1 MNGSGNKEGRPAGQ
15 AGVEAQ
21 YRAVRTGVGLFDL
34 VGNGLLRVTG
44 KNAIPFLHGLV
55 SNEVR
60 SLTVGTGVLAAFPN
74 LQGKLVALARIY
86 RIEGGVLLEVEGS
99 NREKV
104 VSNLSRFV
112 LAGEF
117 WIEDL
122 SEAWGGL
129 ALEGPAVERLL
140 GAVAEDWRIEEEQ
153 LPARRLVITRIGGV
167 EVWAAAHRRCGE
179 PGYDLFLPREAIEG
193 IRERLLGEEVPFPV
207 ERIDPEVFEMARI
220 EAGVPREGQDAGE
233 EYILLETGLN
243 EAISYEKG
251 CYLGQEVIARIHWRG
266 QPARQLRGILPEMTE
281 AGGAPAVGT
290 ELYATD
296 GSLAG
301 RKIGQI
307 TSATWSLRWQRPIAL
322 GYVHRYYLTP
332 GTTVELKRGETTLG
346 RGEVTELPFTVD
358 WKG

>member
-1 MNGSGNKEGRPAGQ
+1 MNGSGIRVGQQEGRAS
-15 AGVEAQ
+15 VEAQ
-21 YRAVRTGVGLFDL
+21 YRAVRTGVGLFEL
-34 VGNGLLRVTG
+34 AGNGWLRLTG

-60 SLTVGTGVLAAFPN
+60 SLEVGAGVLAAFPN

-86 RIEGGVLLEVEGS
+86 QLETGVLLEVGES

-104 VSNLSRFV
+104 LRNLSRFV

-122 SEAWGGL
+122 SEAWVGL
-129 ALEGPAVERLL
+129 ALEGPGVEKLL
-140 GAVAEDWRIEEEQ
+140 SAVAEGWREEPAVEEE
-153 LPARRLVITRIGGV
+153 LTARRLVITRIDGV

-179 PGYDLFLPREAIEG
+179 PGYDLFLPREALAG
-193 IRERLLGEEVPFPV
+193 LRERLLGVEVPFPV
-207 ERIDPEVFEMARI
+207 EEIDREVFEMVRI

-233 EYILLETGLN
+233 EYILLETGLD
-243 EAISYEKG
+243 EAISYQKG

-266 QPARQLRGILPEMTE
+266 QPARQLRGVLPET
-281 AGGAPAVGT
+281 PVPVGT

-296 GSLAG
+296 GSLAE

-307 TSATWSLRWQRPIAL
+307 TSATWSPGLQRPIAL
-322 GYVHRYYLTP
+322 GYVHRYYLAP
-332 GTTVELKRGETTLG
+332 GTIVELKQGESTLG
-346 RGEVTELPFTVD
+346 RGEVTDLPFTLD
-358 WKG
+358 RKG

>member
-1 MNGSGNKEGRPAGQ
+1 MSGSGMGEERQSGRAN
-15 AGVEAQ
+15 VEAQ

-34 VGNGLLRVTG
+34 AGNGLLRVTG
-44 KNAIPFLHGLV
+44 KNAVPFLHGLV

-60 SLTVGTGVLAAFPN
+60 SLEVGSGVLAAFPN

-86 RIEGGVLLEVEGS
+86 QLETGVLLEVEAT
-99 NREKV
+99 NHEKV
-104 VSNLSRFV
+104 LRNLSRFV
-112 LAGEF
+112 PAGEF

-122 SEAWGGL
+122 SETWAGL

-140 GAVAEDWRIEEEQ
+140 SEVAEGWAAAPVAEEE
-153 LPARRLVITRIGGV
+153 PAVRRLVITRIDGV

-193 IRERLLGEEVPFPV
+193 LRERLLGMDVPFPV
-207 ERIDPEVFEMARI
+207 EEIDREVFEMVRI

-233 EYILLETGLN
+233 EYILLETGLD
-243 EAISYEKG
+243 EAISYQKG

-266 QPARQLRGILPEMTE
+266 QPARQLRGVLPEAT
-281 AGGAPAVGT
+281 GAPPIGT

-301 RKIGQI
+301 RRIGQI
-307 TSATWSLRWQRPIAL
+307 TSATWSLGLGRPIAL

-332 GTTVELKRGETTLG
+332 GTTVELKQGETTLG
-346 RGEVTELPFTVD
+346 RGEVTDLPFSVD
-358 WKG
+358 RKG

>member
-1 MNGSGNKEGRPAGQ
+1 MSGSGIEEGRPVGQ
-15 AGVEAQ
+15 ASVEAQ

-60 SLTVGTGVLAAFPN
+60 TLEVGEGVLAAFPT
-74 LQGKLVALARIY
+74 LQGKLLALARIY
-86 RIEGGVLLEVEGS
+86 RIEGGVLLEVEAS

-104 VSNLSRFV
+104 LRNLSRFV

-122 SEAWGGL
+122 SEAWCGL
-129 ALEGPAVERLL
+129 ALEGPGVEQLL
-140 GAVAEDWRIEEEQ
+140 GAVAEGWRVEEEKP
-153 LPARRLVITRIGGV
+153 LSRRLVITQIGGV

-179 PGYDLFLPREAIEG
+179 PGYDLFLPREVIEG
-193 IRERLLGEEVPFPV
+193 IRERLLAVEVPFPV
-207 ERIDPEVFEMARI
+207 LRIDVEVFEMARI

-233 EYILLETGLN
+233 EYILLETGLG

-266 QPARQLRGILPEMTE
+266 QPARQLRGILPEMSE
-281 AGGAPAVGT
+281 AGGVPPVGT

-296 GSLAG
+296 GSLTE

-307 TSATWSLRWQRPIAL
+307 TSATWSLGRQRPIAL

-332 GTTVELKRGETTLG
+332 GTTVELKQGETTLG
-346 RGEVTELPFTVD
+346 RGEVTDLPFTAD
-358 WKG
+358 RKG